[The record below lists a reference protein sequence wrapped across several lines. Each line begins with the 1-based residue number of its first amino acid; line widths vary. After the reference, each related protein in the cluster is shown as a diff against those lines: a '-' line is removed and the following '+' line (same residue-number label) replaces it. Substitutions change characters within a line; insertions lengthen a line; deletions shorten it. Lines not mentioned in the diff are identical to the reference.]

1 MILDP
6 ELEAVLAGLTDD
18 PSAPSAFEDMNFIRA
33 LRTTGVAA
41 ALGTEAGLG
50 PDEPVTIEDRTI
62 AGLGADHQP
71 TVRIYAPTHVDGPA
85 PAVVY
90 FHGGAFMLGDLNI
103 EQLRCLRLAADA
115 GCVVVSVDY
124 RLTPEHPYP
133 AGVEDCYAGLLWTAA
148 HADELGIDI
157 ERIAVA
163 GSSAGGALAAAVAL
177 MARDSKGPAL
187 AFQMLIYPVID
198 DRMTTTSMLT
208 GEATPLFRRA
218 DAVVMWRYYLGDDPG
233 DVSPYAAPGRSK
245 DLSGLPP
252 AYVMVAEHDPLR
264 DEGIEYA
271 LGLLHAGV
279 PTELHCLAGVCHGFD
294 LIAPHSAVGRRA
306 LDEQVAVL
314 RRALT

>member
-1 MILDP
+1 
-6 ELEAVLAGLTDD
+6 
-18 PSAPSAFEDMNFIRA
+18 MNLIRA
-33 LRTTGVAA
+33 LRSTGVAA
-41 ALGTEAGLG
+41 ALGTGASA
-50 PDEPVTIEDRTI
+50 DDRVAVEDRVI
-62 AGLGADHQP
+62 PGLGADHEP
-71 TVRIYAPTHVDGPA
+71 TVRVYTPTQAEKPA

-103 EQLRCLRLAADA
+103 EQLRCLRLAADG

-124 RLTPEHPYP
+124 RLAPEHPYP

-148 HADELGIDI
+148 HADDLGVDAS
-157 ERIAVA
+157 RIAVA

-198 DRMTTTSMLT
+198 DRMATVSMRT

-218 DAVVMWRYYLGDDPG
+218 DAEVMWRCYLGDDPG
-233 DVSPYAAPGRSK
+233 NVSPYAAPGRSK

-271 LGLLHAGV
+271 VALLHAGV

-294 LIAPHSAVGRRA
+294 LIVPHSAVGRRA
-306 LDEQVAVL
+306 LDEQVDAM